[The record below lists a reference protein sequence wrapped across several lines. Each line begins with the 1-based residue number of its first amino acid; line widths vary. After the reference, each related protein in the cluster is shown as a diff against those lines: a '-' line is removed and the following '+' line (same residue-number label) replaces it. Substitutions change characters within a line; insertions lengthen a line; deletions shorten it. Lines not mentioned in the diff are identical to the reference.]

1 MSAPS
6 SSFTPASID
15 AEGVLCES
23 ETDSSTLRRRQRR
36 RERRREGG
44 AERALR
50 GDGKPVGKTG
60 VRREGR
66 SNLGGRT
73 EGQRQRRT
81 FEGGRREGLRKE
93 EVKIQRKEREDEI
106 RRGATED
113 FCGTR
118 PQGERKVEA
127 NKHTHKK
134 RGTPRLSK
142 KELSLTASN
151 LRSLFFR
158 HNKKDTRECTERNVF
173 PFFLLFLSSSPL
185 LFDLLPF
192 CVLVAARLL
201 LLPLVGRRLCFCV
214 CCSLASPPFQF
225 HRERLQNAGEKSRTG
240 GKCVCVSKRRRNA
253 TKVKFR
259 MQHKHLSACPLSS
272 LSCRLFTRLR
282 DTPNPLFPLSPQM
295 PHFAQEK

>member
-23 ETDSSTLRRRQRR
+23 KTDSSTLRRRKRR

-93 EVKIQRKEREDEI
+93 EVKIQRKGREDEI
-106 RRGATED
+106 RRGATEN

-151 LRSLFFR
+151 LRSLFL
-158 HNKKDTRECTERNVF
+158 DTTRKTPESAWREMSFLPFFSFSLPLLCF
-173 PFFLLFLSSSPL
+173 SIFFLLASLW
-185 LFDLLPF
+185 
-192 CVLVAARLL
+192 LL
-201 LLPLVGRRLCFCV
+201 LLPLVGRCLCFCV

-225 HRERLQNAGEKSRTG
+225 HRDRLQNAGEKSRTG
-240 GKCVCVSKRRRNA
+240 GKCVCVSKRRRNP

-259 MQHKHLSACPLSS
+259 MQHKHLSACPLAS
-272 LSCRLFTRLR
+272 LSCRLSTRLR

>member
-23 ETDSSTLRRRQRR
+23 KTDSSTLRRRKRR

-73 EGQRQRRT
+73 EGQRQRRA

-93 EVKIQRKEREDEI
+93 ELKIQRKEREDEI

-158 HNKKDTRECTERNVF
+158 HNKKDTRGCTERNVF

-192 CVLVAARLL
+192 LRPCGCSSCPWWAVACASVSATLSLLRLFNFIET
-201 LLPLVGRRLCFCV
+201 V
-214 CCSLASPPFQF
+214 SKM
-225 HRERLQNAGEKSRTG
+225 REKGVERGES
-240 GKCVCVSKRRRNA
+240 VCVSKRRRNA

-295 PHFAQEK
+295 PHSAQEK